1 MVKLTSYKKEETQ
14 FVMTVGVKSALAP
27 ASGAMQSPLS
37 LILLISSNRR
47 MDTTIPDLGHLIDTW
62 TH

>member
-1 MVKLTSYKKEETQ
+1 MKMVQLISDKKEETQ
-14 FVMTVGVKSALAP
+14 FVMTVGVKSALAL

-47 MDTTIPDLGHLIDTW
+47 MDTPIPGWDTS
-62 TH
+62 